1 MRFGISDKCVVA
13 QNPCLDLKLSKE
25 AVRWATVPRK
35 VIFKVENGK
44 ILARNLSR
52 V

>member
-13 QNPCLDLKLSKE
+13 QNPLSKE

>member
-1 MRFGISDKCVVA
+1 MSGILDQCVVA
-13 QNPCLDLKLSKE
+13 QNPLKLSKE